1 MGSVAVIGDEPLVR
15 GFALAGALV
24 FAAGDAGEVL
34 DAWRALPDDVALVIL
49 TEAAAA
55 ALDPQER
62 TGELPLVTVMA

>member
-24 FAAGDAGEVL
+24 FAASDAGEVL

-55 ALDPQER
+55 ALNPQER
-62 TGELPLVTVMA
+62 TGDLPLVTVMA

>member
-24 FAAGDAGEVL
+24 LAAGDPDEVL
-34 DAWRALPDDVALVIL
+34 GAWQALPDDVALVIL

-62 TGELPLVTVMA
+62 IGDLPLVAVMA